1 MTEKDFKKWH
11 TKKEYLHKEK
21 IRPFFHEREVWFC
34 AFGINIGFEQDGSG
48 AEFLRPVI
56 IIKKFNN
63 EVFWG
68 LPLTKNQKNNKY
80 YFQFCIEGQKESSTA
95 ILSQIR
101 LVDAKRLQ
109 YKVGDASEDNFSK
122 IKKRLAEFLL

>member
-1 MTEKDFKKWH
+1 MEKDFQRWHIKK
-11 TKKEYLHKEK
+11 KYLHKEK
-21 IRPFFHEREVWFC
+21 VRPFFHEREVWFC

-68 LPLTKNQKNNKY
+68 LPLTKNQKKNKY